1 MKCSFCGHK
10 LIQRY
15 SYFKKPKSETNFSI
29 PKKKYKR
36 FFFQC
41 ISCKHFFAIHK
52 INLGNIYKNNYFD
65 KTYEDLDT
73 VLDLTNKILS
83 YPVSKSDNKQRV
95 NKIIYFLKKYFGKIY
110 KKISILDIGSGLGVF
125 PYEMKK
131 RGFNILSQE
140 MDIRYVRH
148 HRKNLK
154 LKSTSGNILRI
165 KKKFNFITLNKVLEH
180 IIDPLQFIV
189 LVKKILK
196 KNGVLYIE
204 VPSIAAA
211 NSGKLREE
219 FFVEHFHIFS
229 KKSIGLLANRV
240 NSKIIETKD
249 YIEPSGKFTIS
260 TFFLFN

>member
-1 MKCSFCGHK
+1 MKCTLCYCK

-15 SYFKKPKSETNFSI
+15 SYFKKPKFETNFSI

-36 FFFQC
+36 FFYQC

-65 KTYEDLDT
+65 KKYENLDT
-73 VLDLTNKILS
+73 ALDLTNKILS
-83 YPVSKSDNKQRV
+83 YPASKSDNKQRV
-95 NKIIYFLKKYFGKIY
+95 KRIIYFLKKHFIKKH

-125 PYEMKK
+125 PFEMKK
-131 RGFNILSQE
+131 RGFNILSHE
-140 MDIRYVRH
+140 MDSRYVSH

-154 LKSTSGNILRI
+154 LKSTFGNILSV
-165 KKKFNFITLNKVLEH
+165 KKKFDFITLNKVLEH
-180 IIDPLQFIV
+180 IIDPLQFII
-189 LVKKILK
+189 LVKKIIK

-211 NSGKLREE
+211 SSGKLRQE
-219 FFVEHFHIFS
+219 FFVEHFHVFS
-229 KKSIGLLANRV
+229 KKSIRLLANRV
-240 NSKIIETKD
+240 NAKIIETKD
-249 YIEPSGKFTIS
+249 FIDPSRKFTIS